1 MLKTMDVQRQGVA
14 KRKMIRRIIIAVVL
28 IGAAT
33 GITLAVSRLQPALP
47 TVEASTVWPDT
58 VKRGPM
64 LRQVHGLGSLVPED
78 VVWISS
84 VTDGRIEKI
93 YIQPGTMVKPD
104 TIIMELSNPT
114 LSEAMVAA
122 EFDLKQAQA
131 NLQDL
136 KVTLQSATFDKQANA
151 AQVTADFQ
159 QARIDAERD
168 KQLADLGLLAK
179 LDVQRSENKAQTL
192 EFRNQIEE
200 KRLKIIQDQVDAQT
214 AAQMVKIEQ
223 LKALYELKKLQ
234 VEQLR
239 VRAGVDGMLQQLGNA
254 TAASASGATAPLE
267 VGQNVV
273 AGAILAKLAQQDKLK
288 AQVKITETEAKDVAL
303 GQPASIDTRNGII
316 PGKVMRIDPAAVNGT
331 VLVDVLLTGPL
342 PQGARPDLSV
352 DGTIDIERLN
362 DVMFVGRPTVGQP
375 NSTVT
380 LFKFDPDGKNASRVT
395 VKLGRASVN
404 TIEVLDGLK
413 VGDKVILSDMSA
425 QDTHDHIRL
434 N

>member
-1 MLKTMDVQRQGVA
+1 MDVQRKGVA
-14 KRKMIRRIIIAVVL
+14 KRKMIRRIIVTVVL
-28 IGAAT
+28 LGVAGGVT
-33 GITLAVSRLQPALP
+33 FGVSRLQPALP

-84 VTDGRIEKI
+84 LTDGRVEKI
-93 YIQPGTMVKPD
+93 NIQPGTVVKPD

-114 LSEAMVAA
+114 LSEAMVEA
-122 EFDLKQAQA
+122 EFNLKQAQA

-159 QARIDAERD
+159 QAKIDAERD

-214 AAQMVKIEQ
+214 AAQQVKIEQ

-239 VRAGVDGMLQQLGNA
+239 VRAGVGGMLQSLGNA
-254 TAASASGATAPLE
+254 VGAAAAAANGNNAPLE
-267 VGQNVV
+267 VGQNVLS
-273 AGAILAKLAQQDKLK
+273 GAILAKIAQQDKLK

-303 GQPASIDTRNGII
+303 GQPSSIDTRNGII

-362 DVMFVGRPTVGQP
+362 DVLYVGRPTVGQP

-380 LFKFDPDGKNASRVT
+380 LFRYDPDGKNASRVT

-425 QDTHDHIRL
+425 QDSHDHIRL

>member
-14 KRKMIRRIIIAVVL
+14 KRKMIRRIIVAVVL
-28 IGAAT
+28 LGTAG
-33 GITLAVSRLQPALP
+33 GITFGVSRLQPALP
-47 TVEASTVWPDT
+47 TVEASTIWPDT

-64 LRQVHGLGSLVPED
+64 LRQVHGLGQLVPED
-78 VVWISS
+78 VVWLSS

-93 YIQPGTMVKPD
+93 HVQAGAQVHPD
-104 TIIMELSNPT
+104 TIVMELSNPT
-114 LSEAMVAA
+114 LSEAMVHA
-122 EFDLKQAQA
+122 EFDLKQAEA
-131 NLQDL
+131 NLRDL
-136 KVTLQSATFDKQANA
+136 KVTLQSATFDKQAVA
-151 AQVTADFQ
+151 AQVSADFQ
-159 QARIDAERD
+159 QAKLDAERD
-168 KQLADLGLLAK
+168 KQLAGLGLLPA
-179 LDVQRSENKAQTL
+179 LDVQRSQNKAQTL
-192 EFRNQIEE
+192 DIRNQIEE
-200 KRLKIIQDQVDAQT
+200 KRLKIIQDQVDAQL
-214 AAQMVKIEQ
+214 ASQQVKIEQ
-223 LKALYELKKLQ
+223 FKAVYELKKLQ
-234 VEQLR
+234 VEQLK
-239 VRAGVDGMLQQLGNA
+239 VRAGVAGVLQQLGNA
-254 TAASASGATAPLE
+254 TGAAAGGNNAPLE
-267 VGQNVV
+267 VGQNVL

-331 VLVDVLLTGPL
+331 VLVDVLLTGAL

-362 DVMFVGRPTVGQP
+362 DVMYVGRPTVGQP

-380 LFKFDPDGKNASRVT
+380 LFRFDPDGKNASRVT

-404 TIEVLDGLK
+404 TIEVIEGLK

-425 QDTHDHIRL
+425 QDSHDHIRL